1 MTTDTSAA
9 YARMADLA
17 IGARIAIALRVAA
30 ERGIADYLAEGP
42 RTVAALAEDT
52 ALPAESLQ
60 RLLRGLSAFGVFE
73 ESPDGMFS
81 QTELSACMRRG
92 VSPSLR
98 EMILVLNDDAVLN
111 GWRRLS
117 QVLNSGAPAFPT
129 ANGESF
135 FNYIASDEGRS
146 TLMGEFM
153 TGIYGSEGA
162 KIATSIPFARFG
174 SLLDVGGGQ
183 GHVLIDILQRNPRI
197 RGALFDLPHTAEIA
211 RAFLTDRGFAH
222 CEVLAGDFFQSIPSG
237 FDAYFIKSVLHDW
250 DDDSSA
256 RVLSQCRKA
265 MPEHGRVLVADV
277 VIQPGKPVRHPHRMI
292 DLEMMVSFG
301 GRERTSEDF
310 ERLLARAGLKLERIT
325 PVHDSFLSVVE
336 ASRAA

>member
-17 IGARIAIALRVAA
+17 IGARVAIALRVAA
-30 ERGIADYLAEGP
+30 ERGIADHLAEGP
-42 RTVAALAEDT
+42 KTVSGLADKT
-52 ALPAESLQ
+52 GLPAESLR

-73 ESPDGMFS
+73 ESVDGMFS

-92 VSPSLR
+92 ANPSLR

-117 QVLNSGAPAFPT
+117 EVLDSGAPAFAT

-135 FNYIASDEGRS
+135 FHYIAASPERS
-146 TLMGEFM
+146 ALMGEFM

-162 KIATSIPFARFG
+162 KIAASIPFAQFG

-183 GHVLIDILQRNPRI
+183 GHVLVDILQRNPEL
-197 RGALFDLPHTAEIA
+197 RGALFDVPQTAKIA

-222 CEVLAGDFFQSIPSG
+222 CEILAGDFFKEVPSG

-250 DDDSSA
+250 DDDSSV
-256 RVLSQCRKA
+256 RMLTNCRRA
-265 MPEHGRVLVADV
+265 MPDHGRVMVADIV
-277 VIQPGKPVRHPHRMI
+277 VQPGKPVRHPHRLI

-301 GRERTSEDF
+301 GKERTSEDF
-310 ERLLARAGLKLERIT
+310 EKLLARAGLKLERVT
-325 PVHDSFLSVVE
+325 PVHDSFLTVVE